1 MPDAG
6 WPNRAAMPGA
16 ARPSPAPVPEAE
28 RPSLATPLAWI
39 GGSLLLTGTTFLV
52 SVIALFQ
59 AFASL
64 FR

>member
-16 ARPSPAPVPEAE
+16 ARTSPAPEAE
-28 RPSLATPLAWI
+28 RPSLATPFAWI